1 MKKILLMLAVG
12 IASVGLLTGCGG
24 SSSINL
30 TDYATVNFDGIDGKG
45 TATVNYDLTQ
55 LEKDFVGDDDGNI
68 SQEEAQELVN
78 FASFEMS
85 IKWELD

>member
-30 TDYATVNFDGIDGKG
+30 TDYATVNFDGVDGKG

-55 LEKDFVGDDDGNI
+55 LEKILWVMTMETFHRKKHRN
-68 SQEEAQELVN
+68 
-78 FASFEMS
+78 
-85 IKWELD
+85 